1 MAEIGVIGAGSWG
14 TALSAH
20 LGRCGHDVKVWSID
34 PAEVD
39 MLNQEHEQ
47 KVKLPGVILPE
58 NVSASGDLSEV
69 MQGRGILVLVVPSPF
84 VRSTAARMAPF
95 YEEGQLIVSAAKGIE
110 ENTLLTLSE
119 IIQQEISGA
128 RVSVLCGPTH
138 AEEVGMGLPTAIVAG
153 AATQEEARLVQ
164 DTFMSPEFRVYTSPD
179 LLGMQI
185 GAALKNV
192 IALAAGVADGLGYGD
207 NTKAALITRGI
218 AEMTRLGCAMG
229 GRAETFAGLTGI
241 GDLIVTCASM
251 HSRNRRAGILI
262 GQGKTADEAM
272 REVQQVV
279 EGVYSARA
287 AKQLAAKYQVEVPII
302 DQVCAVLFEG
312 KDPAEAVRDLM
323 IRDKKVE
330 INSLDWSR

>member
-128 RVSVLCGPTH
+128 RGSVLCGPTH
-138 AEEVGMGLPTAIVAG
+138 CRP
-153 AATQEEARLVQ
+153 RL
-164 DTFMSPEFRVYTSPD
+164 SR
-179 LLGMQI
+179 
-185 GAALKNV
+185 AL
-192 IALAAGVADGLGYGD
+192 
-207 NTKAALITRGI
+207 RH
-218 AEMTRLGCAMG
+218 R
-229 GRAETFAGLTGI
+229 
-241 GDLIVTCASM
+241 
-251 HSRNRRAGILI
+251 
-262 GQGKTADEAM
+262 
-272 REVQQVV
+272 
-279 EGVYSARA
+279 
-287 AKQLAAKYQVEVPII
+287 
-302 DQVCAVLFEG
+302 
-312 KDPAEAVRDLM
+312 
-323 IRDKKVE
+323 KKPGWCR
-330 INSLDWSR
+330 IPS

>member
-1 MAEIGVIGAGSWG
+1 MARIGMIGAGSWG
-14 TALSAH
+14 TALAAH
-20 LGRCGHDVKVWSID
+20 LARCGHKVEVWSIMKD
-34 PAEVD
+34 ETD
-39 MLNQEHEQ
+39 MINNTHQQ
-47 KVKLPGVILPE
+47 SVKLPGVILDSS
-58 NVSASGDLSEV
+58 VTASTDLEQV
-69 MQGRGILVLVVPSPF
+69 MRDKDMLVLAVPSAF
-84 VRSTAARMAPF
+84 VRSTARSMAK
-95 YEEGQLIVSAAKGIE
+95 YCRYGQLIVSVAKGIE
-110 ENTLLTLSE
+110 EDTLLTMTE
-119 IIQQEISGA
+119 VIKQEIPHCEA
-128 RVSVLCGPTH
+128 AVLCGPTH
-138 AEEVGMGLPTAIVAG
+138 AEEVGIGLPTAIVAG
-153 AATQEEARLVQ
+153 AARREVAEYIQSV
-164 DTFMSPEFRVYTSPD
+164 FMGRTFRVYTSPD
-179 LLGMQI
+179 MLGMQV

-229 GRAETFAGLTGI
+229 GHAETFAGLTGI

-287 AKQLAAKYQVEVPII
+287 AEQLAAKYQVEVPII